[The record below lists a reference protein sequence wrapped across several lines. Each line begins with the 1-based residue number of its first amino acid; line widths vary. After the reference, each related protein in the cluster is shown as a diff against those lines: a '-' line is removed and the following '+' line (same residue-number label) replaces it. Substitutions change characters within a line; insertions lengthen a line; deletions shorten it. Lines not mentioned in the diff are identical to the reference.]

1 MVNDQYYTL
10 NFRSSN
16 TPNNLIINTK
26 IKIKIRFHFP
36 FITHHIVQC
45 KIKLFDK
52 NIINFHL
59 FLLYFAVEPTMI
71 FDSLYE
77 PTMIFDSLYEINFVL
92 IIINSSSYVLIYL
105 YLLRMRLLGFSMF
118 K

>member
-16 TPNNLIINTK
+16 TPNNLILNTK

-59 FLLYFAVEPTMI
+59 FLLYFTVEPTMI
-71 FDSLYE
+71 FDS
-77 PTMIFDSLYEINFVL
+77 IYEINFVL
-92 IIINSSSYVLIYL
+92 ISINSSSYVLIYL